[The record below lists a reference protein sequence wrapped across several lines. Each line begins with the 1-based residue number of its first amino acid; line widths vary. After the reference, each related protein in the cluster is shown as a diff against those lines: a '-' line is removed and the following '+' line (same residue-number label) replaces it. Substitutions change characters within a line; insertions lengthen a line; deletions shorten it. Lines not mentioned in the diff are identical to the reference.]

1 MWTSCLSVDLRDGT
15 LKKHAELLTGRTW
28 HGACLLQN
36 KIFVAGGHNNEL
48 QTVENGEYYDLQQD
62 KWVEFFQYM
71 DDYVENI
78 TLVEIRQR
86 FIFAFGGKNNDGET
100 PSKEIVRRFDSLRW
114 EEGW

>member
-1 MWTSCLSVDLRDGT
+1 MWTSCLSVDLGDGT

-48 QTVENGEYYDLQQD
+48 QTVENGEYYDLVKN

-78 TLVEIRQR
+78 TLVETDYMHLVARIAHAQSCATCYESSPFR
-86 FIFAFGGKNNDGET
+86 IL
-100 PSKEIVRRFDSLRW
+100 V
-114 EEGW
+114 